1 MTINQSYYFNFIT
14 MKILIYI
21 EQTKIIESMTSHN
34 QVNPGVGGTTY
45 TSARLAIEIQKEA
58 NKNNLDFKI
67 TLFTKK
73 PKKTKFL
80 NIDVISEK
88 DAFKKKWD
96 ITLLTGDIIENIYK
110 NKIKIN
116 SKRTLIW
123 TRHPFDKNMV
133 KVVRDLKFELVSVG
147 KNQYLSNYLLIGAHN
162 HIDNLFCAKRIRKTA
177 FNDENLLSLKS
188 REDRSKIRIGY
199 MGALVPSKGFHL
211 IAENWHEI
219 SSSLKKIGKT
229 AILEV
234 IGGSDLYD
242 FEKNHEFIP
251 CDKEYGNK
259 IYPHIRNE
267 INKTIFFHGTLNSER
282 YEIMKLCDI
291 ALFNPRGNG
300 EAFPASILEWMSL
313 SIPVISCMEY
323 GCADV
328 MTYNKNLIIR
338 NEKEITNKL
347 IKFSMLKEKE
357 KIELKKLSFTI
368 SNYFSSKQ
376 SFIIYQW
383 ILLFTQNHKLINEYL
398 EKEIVKKTIFN
409 RFMLL
414 FKNFIYKFLSLL
426 K

>member
-1 MTINQSYYFNFIT
+1 
-14 MKILIYI
+14 MKILIYL
-21 EQTKIIESMTSHN
+21 EQSKILNAMISQL

-45 TSARLAIEIQKEA
+45 TSARLAIELQKEFI
-58 NKNNLDFKI
+58 KNNLDFKI
-67 TLFTKK
+67 TLFTKNPIK
-73 PKKTKFL
+73 DNFFGME
-80 NIDVISEK
+80 VISEK
-88 DAFKKKWD
+88 IAFKKKWD
-96 ITLLTGDIIENIYK
+96 IALLTGNIIENIYK
-110 NKIKIN
+110 NKIKLN

-123 TRHPFDKNMV
+123 TRHPFDKTMV
-133 KVVRDLKFELVSVG
+133 KVVKDLKLELISVG
-147 KNQYLSNYLLIGAHN
+147 KNQYLSNYLLNGPHN
-162 HIDNLFCAKRIRKTA
+162 HIDNLFCAKRIRKSA
-177 FNDENLLSLKS
+177 FNDENFLSFKS
-188 REDRSKIRIGY
+188 KKDNTKIRIGY

-242 FEKNHEFIP
+242 FEKGHKFIP

-259 IYPHIRNE
+259 IFPHIRNE

-291 ALFNPRGNG
+291 ALFNPRGHG

-313 SIPVISCMEY
+313 SIPVISCLDY

-328 MTYNKNLIIR
+328 MTYNKFLTIS
-338 NEKEITNKL
+338 NEKEIAKKL
-347 IKFSMLKEKE
+347 IKFSKLKEKE
-357 KIELKKLSFTI
+357 KMELKKLSFTI

-376 SFIIYQW
+376 AFIINQW
-383 ILLFTQNHKLINEYL
+383 ILLFTQRHKLINEYL
-398 EKEIVKKTIFN
+398 EKEIVKETIFK
-409 RFMLL
+409 RFIIL
-414 FKNFIYKFLSLL
+414 FKSIIYKIISLF

>member
-1 MTINQSYYFNFIT
+1 
-14 MKILIYI
+14 MKILIYL
-21 EQTKIIESMTSHN
+21 EQKKIIDLMFSDK

-58 NKNNLDFKI
+58 NKNNLDFQI
-67 TLFTKK
+67 TLFTKN
-73 PKKTKFL
+73 PTKNKFFNL
-80 NIDVISEK
+80 DVISEEE
-88 DAFKKKWD
+88 AFKNKWD
-96 ITLLTGDIIENIYK
+96 ITLLSGNIIEKIYK
-110 NKIKIN
+110 NKIQIN

-123 TRHPFDKNMV
+123 TRHPFDENFV
-133 KVVRDLKFELVSVG
+133 KAVKDLKFELVSVG
-147 KNQYLSNYLLIGAHN
+147 KNQYLSNFLLIGPHN
-162 HIDNLFCAKRIRKTA
+162 HIDNLFCAKRIRKSA
-177 FNDENLLSLKS
+177 FNDENLLDLKFKQ
-188 REDRSKIRIGY
+188 DKNKIRIGY

-219 SSSLKKIGKT
+219 TSSLKKIGKI

-242 FEKNHEFIP
+242 FDKGHKFIP

-259 IYPHIRNE
+259 IYPHIKNE
-267 INKTIFFHGTLNSER
+267 INKTIFFHGTLNSKR

-291 ALFNPRGNG
+291 ALFNPRGYG

-328 MTYNKNLIIR
+328 MTYNRYLTIS

-347 IKFSMLKEKE
+347 IKFSMLAEKE
-357 KIELKKLSFTI
+357 KMELKKLSFTI

-376 SFIIYQW
+376 KFIIYQW
-383 ILLFTQNHKLINEYL
+383 ILLFTQKNKLINEYL
-398 EKEIVKKTIFN
+398 EKEIIKKTILN
-409 RFMLL
+409 RFIILL
-414 FKNFIYKFLSLL
+414 KSKISKFLSLF